1 MDKKNAWKVEPKLI
15 DRFLEVL
22 ADNDFRWVSGCRAN
36 KFNPVFEND
45 TLVFIEKSPKKIGYM
60 RYSFYLNHP
69 DGEYNITEVTEEWL
83 RDRENE
89 EVTSLEGDSV
99 EELISLVENWA
110 HEKEIDDYKNWEK
123 QFMKFQEEAI
133 ELHTEMVLRDEYFE
147 DECIDFYIYDKN
159 YMKLEMGDVLVTL
172 IVLAKQ
178 QDIELSECL
187 RLAWNKIKNRRGKT
201 IDGKFVKEEY

>member
-1 MDKKNAWKVEPKLI
+1 MDKKNAWIVEPKLF
-15 DRFLEVL
+15 DRFLDVL
-22 ADNDFRWVSGCRAN
+22 TDNGFKWTSGFMAN
-36 KFNPVFEND
+36 EFKPLQNE
-45 TLVFIEKSPKKIGYM
+45 TLLFIERSPKRID
-60 RYSFYLNHP
+60 YSLNLNHSEEEFNLT
-69 DGEYNITEVTEEWL
+69 GVTEEWL